1 MTHASLQTRFEAAYL
16 LIARVSL
23 GRAKEISK
31 RVPYI
36 SVGYDAYPTKKA
48 LAEAFK
54 SSTPETPF
62 KLNIRG
68 GGESLLGSSL
78 SDEAFKLWHASHVR
92 EQSLETSATNHMETV
107 NMYID
112 AGLPS
117 GDARLLLGGIV
128 MYGLGRMQ
136 DARAYFMRH
145 AEGTL
150 AWKQE
155 LC

>member
-1 MTHASLQTRFEAAYL
+1 MTATSLQVRFEAAYL

-36 SVGYDAYPTKKA
+36 PVGYDAYPTKKA

-54 SSTPETPF
+54 NSTPESPF

-68 GGESLLGSSL
+68 GGESLLGSSH
-78 SDEAFKLWHASHVR
+78 SYEAFKLWHASHVR
-92 EQSLETSATNHMETV
+92 EQPIEMSATNHMEAV

-112 AGLPS
+112 AELPN

-128 MYGLGRMQ
+128 MYGLDRMQ
-136 DARAYFMRH
+136 DARAYFMRY
-145 AEGTL
+145 AKGTL

-155 LC
+155 LY